1 MFRGDLLKRRGRS
14 GMAVSLSNLIA
25 MICSGD
31 FISTDMV
38 FQRLPAN
45 YRNTMTLEGGVERFL
60 WENELD
66 VAIIDL
72 VDWRAIVS
80 MAKEVDAYCPDKP
93 EITEAFQRLLQ
104 GLGLEPS
111 IAERAPLGAKTILK
125 RLQELQENLVE
136 VERWGRVKLDDL
148 RRLPLD
154 GWSYIE
160 RVLKGTIIFY
170 ASFFDSDESVK
181 RRFTWA
187 KTRNSLGL
195 LFDAMTEIE
204 KKFGTETNDLTEQS
218 LRLYG
223 RKSPF
228 AGFSIEN
235 YKTEVGSYRNFYAHN
250 IPEII
255 NNRNIIPIREA
266 LEITIRLVKELI
278 DREIAPSVIY
288 IVGHGQDQYGRDF
301 LRFVEE
307 HHVKDKRLHRENFE
321 LMMFKQNPS
330 VYAKLKPYLTITDI
344 RDRIFDPPLVPL
356 KIDEQGV
363 LLDDAV

>member
-1 MFRGDLLKRRGRS
+1 
-14 GMAVSLSNLIA
+14 MAVSLSNLIA

-31 FISTDMV
+31 FISTDIV
-38 FQRLPAN
+38 FQRLPAK
-45 YRNTMTLEGGVERFL
+45 YRSTMTLEGGVERFL

-66 VAIIDL
+66 VAIISL
-72 VDWRAIVS
+72 VDWTAIVS
-80 MAKEVDAYCPDKP
+80 MAKEVDAYCPDRP

-111 IAERAPLGAKTILK
+111 IAERAPLGAKSILK
-125 RLQELQENLVE
+125 RLQELRENLAE
-136 VERWGRVKLDDL
+136 VERWERVKLDDL

-170 ASFFDSDESVK
+170 ASFFDSENSVK
-181 RRFTWA
+181 KRFEWA
-187 KTRNSLGL
+187 KTRNSLGP
-195 LFDAMTEIE
+195 LFVAMKQIE
-204 KKFGTETNDLTEQS
+204 EKFATETNDLTEQS

-228 AGFSIEN
+228 AGFPIEN
-235 YKTEVGSYRNFYAHN
+235 YYKEVGPYRNFYAHN
-250 IPEII
+250 IPEMI
-255 NNRNIIPIREA
+255 NNRSIIPIREA

-288 IVGHGQDQYGRDF
+288 IVEHGQDQYGRDF
-301 LRFVEE
+301 LRCVDER
-307 HHVKDKRLHRENFE
+307 HVKDKRREREKVE
-321 LMMFKQNPS
+321 LIMFKQNPS
-330 VYAKLKPYLTITDI
+330 AYAKLKPYLTITDI
-344 RDRIFDPPLVPL
+344 RDRIFDPPLVLL